1 LFAEYTYTLQVDEK
15 SDVYSYGVVLLE
27 ILTGRRPVEPEY
39 GEGSSIVDWVR
50 CKVAAGGEAGLRD
63 VTEAWADEGGD
74 GEEARDEVA
83 LALRVAML
91 CTSRCPQ
98 ERPSM
103 RDVLSMLQEARS
115 DRKPAGVENKQAH
128 KMVN

>member
-1 LFAEYTYTLQVDEK
+1 LSAEYTYTLQVDEK

-39 GEGSSIVDWVR
+39 GEGNSIVDWVR
-50 CKVAAGGEAGLRD
+50 RKVAAGGEAGLRD
-63 VTEAWADEGGD
+63 VTAAWADDGGD
-74 GEEARDEVA
+74 GDEVA

-103 RDVLSMLQEARS
+103 RDVVSMLQEATRS
-115 DRKPAGVENKQAH
+115 DRKPAEVENKRAH